1 MTREKGV
8 VRVLTG
14 DSRSE
19 GRASTVEEEEGE
31 AMSHIAQKGEVE
43 LADHLELWVITWTV
57 LQLWL
62 TVQGHMCERCT
73 QTRKMETL
81 VVIHSRENREALRK
95 GNATL
100 KLLCGSAVNNNYI
113 IM

>member
-43 LADHLELWVITWTV
+43 LADHLELWVIT
-57 LQLWL
+57 
-62 TVQGHMCERCT
+62 
-73 QTRKMETL
+73 
-81 VVIHSRENREALRK
+81 
-95 GNATL
+95 
-100 KLLCGSAVNNNYI
+100 
-113 IM
+113 